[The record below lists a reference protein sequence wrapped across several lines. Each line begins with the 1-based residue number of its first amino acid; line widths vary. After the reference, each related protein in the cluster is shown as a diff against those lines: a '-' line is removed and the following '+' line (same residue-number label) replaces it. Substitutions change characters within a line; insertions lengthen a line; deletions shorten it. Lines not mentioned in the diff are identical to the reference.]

1 MGEKKIIK
9 LNLTAAF
16 FAARRLCNF
25 VDVAKYFCFY
35 VTVRARQQGS
45 LETESLKIIL
55 RSENSIKYWYKLRW
69 NLSSKVRRVNM
80 LAMNSILIQPQT
92 EYK

>member
-25 VDVAKYFCFY
+25 VDVAKFF
-35 VTVRARQQGS
+35 TVRARQQGS

-55 RSENSIKYWYKLRW
+55 RSENSIKY
-69 NLSSKVRRVNM
+69 
-80 LAMNSILIQPQT
+80 
-92 EYK
+92 